1 MVHIRDSLKISLN
14 LKENIV
20 PLFAPFI
27 GAVFT
32 FTCVSRCPKT
42 SGQQSIKV
50 IVYPKCSEGSV
61 KSGHRNHNGGY
72 GPTESTIVF

>member
-1 MVHIRDSLKISLN
+1 MVHITDSLKISLN

-20 PLFAPFI
+20 PLVASFI

-32 FTCVSRCPKT
+32 FTRCPST

-61 KSGHRNHNGGY
+61 KSSHRNHNGGY
-72 GPTESTIVF
+72 GPAESTIVC